1 MKFEFDTDELEKKVG
16 DIEGSRS
23 RGVWLVKLAQ
33 LYMNGPLQGMT
44 VFFYP
49 K

>member
-33 LYMNGPLQGMT
+33 LFKLAQT
-44 VFFYP
+44 WKKF
-49 K
+49 